1 MDFIKLIKEGRKEDF
16 VLKYSKKYSPE
27 QIKRILRMVQPKFYE
42 WVGKNLDTI
51 NFDESFSKLYTAL
64 EFFEKNSGNLI
75 QSDLYQYKSIDDLL
89 NAISEFQKKQRRIVK
104 KVKGG
109 NVVYDGSRFFV
120 VNPLTHDASCYY
132 GQGTK
137 WCTAA
142 STDTH
147 FNSFNEDGKLFYVID
162 KTLPTSDPNY
172 KVAILKKFNGD
183 ISYWNAVDNSF
194 KTGWIIG
201 TEDLKE
207 IESVIDQYMEDQFG
221 DRLKIYRDAELARKE
236 KERLNQ
242 LRITRERN
250 GRTEEAEE
258 RRIENEWQLGPD
270 CPEEGLRAHALFNYL
285 VNKNEIEEL
294 TNEDRIRIDQIK
306 NEIVRLNTQYDES
319 EEVETDLLDQ
329 ISDLEDELEE
339 LESKADVYTMIP
351 VGEHYK
357 LQTFKI
363 IPSDIEDEEFAVGDS
378 QEMQDSA
385 EEYVE
390 QLLDDVGYDGFSRGF
405 VEGYLDDDAVAEYA
419 EDFYENDVSNNPE
432 VYLDENDRELSDEQ
446 NENIE
451 INKNKIITIEQ
462 LIENLE
468 NSKDGENDDDI
479 QEKIDELN
487 ENIDEL
493 NDEISDIESDP
504 EGDFPQD
511 LIDEKVEDMVKDVR
525 RDSRWFMDEF
535 GLNLTD
541 YIDKDRFIEGVID
554 ADGYGIVNGYD
565 GNYDEIYVQDV
576 LFYVMRIGS

>member
-221 DRLKIYRDAELARKE
+221 D
-236 KERLNQ
+236 
-242 LRITRERN
+242 
-250 GRTEEAEE
+250 
-258 RRIENEWQLGPD
+258 
-270 CPEEGLRAHALFNYL
+270 
-285 VNKNEIEEL
+285 
-294 TNEDRIRIDQIK
+294 
-306 NEIVRLNTQYDES
+306 
-319 EEVETDLLDQ
+319 
-329 ISDLEDELEE
+329 
-339 LESKADVYTMIP
+339 
-351 VGEHYK
+351 
-357 LQTFKI
+357 
-363 IPSDIEDEEFAVGDS
+363 
-378 QEMQDSA
+378 
-385 EEYVE
+385 
-390 QLLDDVGYDGFSRGF
+390 
-405 VEGYLDDDAVAEYA
+405 
-419 EDFYENDVSNNPE
+419 
-432 VYLDENDRELSDEQ
+432 
-446 NENIE
+446 
-451 INKNKIITIEQ
+451 
-462 LIENLE
+462 
-468 NSKDGENDDDI
+468 
-479 QEKIDELN
+479 
-487 ENIDEL
+487 
-493 NDEISDIESDP
+493 
-504 EGDFPQD
+504 
-511 LIDEKVEDMVKDVR
+511 
-525 RDSRWFMDEF
+525 
-535 GLNLTD
+535 
-541 YIDKDRFIEGVID
+541 
-554 ADGYGIVNGYD
+554 
-565 GNYDEIYVQDV
+565 
-576 LFYVMRIGS
+576 

>member
-27 QIKRILRMVQPKFYE
+27 QIKRILTMVQPKFYE

-51 NFDESFSKLYTAL
+51 NFDESFSKVYPAL

-75 QSDLYQYKSIDDLL
+75 QSDLYQYKSIEDLL

-207 IESVIDQYMEDQFG
+207 IESAIDQYMEDQFG
-221 DRLKIYRDAELARKE
+221 DRLKIFRDAELARKE
-236 KERLNQ
+236 RDKLEK
-242 LRITRERN
+242 LRIQRIRN
-250 GRTEEAEE
+250 GKLAEAEE
-258 RRIENEWQLGPD
+258 RRLDNEWELGPS
-270 CPEEGLRAHALFNYL
+270 CPEIGIKAHALFNYL
-285 VNKNEIEEL
+285 VNTEEIIPK
-294 TNEDRIRIDQIK
+294 TNEDRERISQLKNQIEELQLRYDQ
-306 NEIVRLNTQYDES
+306 S

-329 ISDLEDELEE
+329 ISELEDEVETLEGRY
-339 LESKADVYTMIP
+339 DVYNMIP
-351 VGEHYK
+351 DSSHYDMD
-357 LQTFKI
+357 TFEV
-363 IPSDIEDEEFAVGDS
+363 IPSDIEDQTYAVGTDGEVQTS
-378 QEMQDSA
+378 C
-385 EEYVE
+385 EEYVI

-419 EDFYENDVSNNPE
+419 EDFYADDVSNNPE
-432 VYLDENDRELSDEQ
+432 IYFDENDRELSDEQ

-451 INKNKIITIEQ
+451 INKNKILTIEQ

-504 EGDFPQD
+504 QGDFPQD
-511 LIDEKVEDMVKDVR
+511 LIDEKVEDMTEDVR
-525 RDSRWFMDEF
+525 RDPRWFMDEF

-554 ADGYGIVNGYD
+554 ADGYGIVNAYD
-565 GNYDEIYVQDV
+565 GNYDEIYVQDI
-576 LFYVMRIGS
+576 LFYVMRID